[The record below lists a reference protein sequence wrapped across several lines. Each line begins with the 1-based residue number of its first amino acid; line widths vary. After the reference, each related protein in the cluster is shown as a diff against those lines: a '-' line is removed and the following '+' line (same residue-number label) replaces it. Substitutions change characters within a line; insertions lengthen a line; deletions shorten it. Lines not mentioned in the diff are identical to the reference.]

1 MAALPTFRYHPDPVA
16 TGSIVV
22 SDKTCS
28 CCVEARGYIYVGP
41 VYSEQ
46 DVEDELCPWCI
57 ADGSAAEEYEATF
70 VDPDGIG
77 NYGEWD
83 EVKEEVIEQ
92 VSRRTPGFSGW
103 QQERWWTHC
112 NEAAAFL
119 GLAGNPE
126 LRSKWSNAIPAI
138 KEDSGQSGKDW
149 EAYLAALDKTRGP
162 TAYVFQCLEC
172 GELGGYSDCH

>member
-1 MAALPTFRYHPDPVA
+1 MASLPKFRYHPDPVA
-16 TGSIVV
+16 TGSIVL
-22 SDKTCS
+22 SEKTCS
-28 CCVEARGYIYVGP
+28 CCVERRGYIYVGP

-83 EVKEEVIEQ
+83 EVEEHVIEEVSQ
-92 VSRRTPGFSGW
+92 RTPGFSGW

-112 NEAAAFL
+112 NEAA
-119 GLAGNPE
+119 
-126 LRSKWSNAIPAI
+126 
-138 KEDSGQSGKDW
+138 
-149 EAYLAALDKTRGP
+149 
-162 TAYVFQCLEC
+162 
-172 GELGGYSDCH
+172 

>member
-1 MAALPTFRYHPDPVA
+1 MTALPTFRYHPDPVG
-16 TGSIVV
+16 TGSIVA
-22 SDKTCS
+22 SDQVCS
-28 CCVEARGYIYVGP
+28 CCVEKRGYIYIGP

-83 EVKEEVIEQ
+83 EVDEEVIEEISQ
-92 VSRRTPGFSGW
+92 RTPGFSGW

-112 NEAAAFL
+112 GGAAAFL
-119 GLAGNPE
+119 GLAGRAE
-126 LRSKWSNAIPAI
+126 LAGKWAQAIPAVR
-138 KEDSGQSGKDW
+138 EDSRQSGKDW
-149 EAYLAALDKTRGP
+149 DAYLAALDRDKGP
-162 TAYVFQCLEC
+162 TAYVFKCLEC